1 MENTQSRFALL
12 WYVARAGC
20 KEGWQLLKVQVKLVI
35 RYEPDRENYLKLFR
49 VHHQTRLTF
58 YGRLFLHL
66 AGLRRVNSITCAS
79 GEPGEGPGGQAF
91 GQMAVVN
98 FARASGL
105 CYVHSPFIVLAGADR
120 SMQDWIATWES
131 VFNLGVNE
139 AYRNPCS
146 RGSVNCA
153 HNTDIDLCFGW
164 GGRTDELV
172 ASFKTLIPEFRSKY
186 YMNKSPRVHDGV
198 IFGVNVRRCEVS
210 AEQHAYMYTATE
222 KIIRI
227 VKRVKS
233 ELDLQGIRYRL
244 CVYGQGDSAEFSE
257 LEDLGA
263 EFFLNADAVWTMHK
277 LVEADV
283 LIVAKSNFSYY
294 AGMISDGIKVFEP
307 CAFPR
312 LGDGIPG
319 QPPAW
324 GWSLFAE
331 LDGWLP
337 CAEDGSIDRAAF
349 EECVTRLLERRTAA
363 TGERVQQD
371 EHFLC

>member
-1 MENTQSRFALL
+1 MN
-12 WYVARAGC
+12 
-20 KEGWQLLKVQVKLVI
+20 I
-35 RYEPDRENYLKLFR
+35 RR
-49 VHHQTRLTF
+49 
-58 YGRLFLHL
+58 
-66 AGLRRVNSITCAS
+66 
-79 GEPGEGPGGQAF
+79 GE
-91 GQMAVVN
+91 V
-98 FARASGL
+98 
-105 CYVHSPFIVLAGADR
+105 
-120 SMQDWIATWES
+120 T
-131 VFNLGVNE
+131 
-139 AYRNPCS
+139 
-146 RGSVNCA
+146 A
-153 HNTDIDLCFGW
+153 HEW
-164 GGRTDELV
+164 
-172 ASFKTLIPEFRSKY
+172 
-186 YMNKSPRVHDGV
+186 
-198 IFGVNVRRCEVS
+198 
-210 AEQHAYMYTATE
+210 AEMFTETE
-222 KIIRI
+222 KIVRI
-227 VKRVKS
+227 AKAVKS
-233 ELDLQGIRYRL
+233 ELDRHRIRYRMR
-244 CVYGQGDSAEFSE
+244 VYGQGDAAEFSE